1 VALKIVR
8 LLPVFDI
15 LLKQSKDAGKAKE
28 FDIHRIFAGEFFWS
42 GYGAS
47 VFPGGKPVSCGM

>member
-42 GYGAS
+42 GYGAVRPLFFLAAS
-47 VFPGGKPVSCGM
+47 Q